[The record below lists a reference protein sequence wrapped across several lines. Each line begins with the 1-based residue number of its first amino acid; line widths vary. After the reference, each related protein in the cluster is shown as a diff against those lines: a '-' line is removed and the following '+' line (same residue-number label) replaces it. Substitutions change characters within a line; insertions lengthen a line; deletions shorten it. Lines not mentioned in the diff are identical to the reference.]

1 MYTFFCVKII
11 IAFEWIIY
19 VDSIKK
25 KNIKVSSLFHLYSIL
40 QGAQK
45 INWVEKIISWY
56 LFTMILLY
64 LFQNPKSTPTL
75 SSRPIL
81 RPHCIS
87 SIDYTVEHRKLTV
100 SAGNFNG
107 PDSGTKA
114 QRDFCTMYKY
124 ARCVIARP
132 QGERES
138 RAIRDG
144 RLFNKHAPAGSRHGA
159 QGYYTCRSR
168 C

>member
-1 MYTFFCVKII
+1 MCAFYRNFLHQNYA

-19 VDSIKK
+19 PIK
-25 KNIKVSSLFHLYSIL
+25 NLSHLYSIL
-40 QGAQK
+40 RRAEK
-45 INWVEKIISWY
+45 INRKDN
-56 LFTMILLY
+56 LFTVILLY

-100 SAGNFNG
+100 NAGNFNG

-124 ARCVIARP
+124 ARRVIARP